1 MNDNIIGFGDS
12 EDLLKELPSAS
23 AHLIF
28 TSPPYFNARPEYS
41 QYDDYQTYLNKI
53 RSIFTGCHRV
63 LSEGRYFV
71 LNSSPVLIPRSNRNK
86 SSHRLGIPFDF
97 HRIVTEIGFDFID
110 DIIWLKPEGAGCGRG
125 RDFARYRT
133 PLHYK
138 TVPITEYIMVYR
150 KHTERLLDWN
160 IRYHPDQDA
169 VQRSK
174 IPDGYE
180 KTNVWFINPVHH
192 SSHPAV
198 FPFVLAERII
208 RYYSIEGD
216 VVLDPF
222 AGSGTVG
229 FAAVTRNRR
238 FVLFEQQSEYVKLM
252 CNDLR
257 LSTYPIRFL
266 NCESFCEKGLLS

>member
-1 MNDNIIGFGDS
+1 MNDNMIGLGDS
-12 EDLLKELPSAS
+12 EELLKELPSES
-23 AHLIF
+23 VHLIF

-41 QYDDYQTYLNKI
+41 YYNDYQTYLDKM
-53 RSIFTGCHRV
+53 RRIFVGCHRV

-86 SSHRLGIPFDF
+86 SSRRLAIPFDF
-97 HRIVTEIGFDFID
+97 HSIITEIGFDFID

-138 TVPITEYIMVYR
+138 TVPITEYVMVYR

-160 IRYHPDQDA
+160 IRNHPDQEA
-169 VQRSK
+169 VERSK

-180 KTNVWFINPVHH
+180 KTNVWSINPARH
-192 SSHPAV
+192 SRHPAV
-198 FPFVLAERII
+198 FPLELAERII
-208 RYYSIEGD
+208 RYYSVEGD
-216 VVLDPF
+216 LVLDPF

-229 FAAVTRNRR
+229 FAAVNRHRR

-252 CNDLR
+252 CNDFR
-257 LSTYPIRFL
+257 FSNYPIRFL
-266 NCESFCEKGLLS
+266 NCDSFCYKGLLS